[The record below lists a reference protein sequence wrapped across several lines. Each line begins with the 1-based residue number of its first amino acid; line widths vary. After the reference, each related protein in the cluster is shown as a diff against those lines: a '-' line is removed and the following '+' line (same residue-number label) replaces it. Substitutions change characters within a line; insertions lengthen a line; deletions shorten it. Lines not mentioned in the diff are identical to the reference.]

1 MSIGNLKTEGNKGT
15 NYPYQHNVLKGLQKA
30 LEELQQIIANTA
42 PVSGLATEA
51 TLNTLLGDFN
61 AEDFATE
68 TTLGGVFTRLA
79 AANRTP
85 NFIRVI
91 DSGTINVI
99 TYSLSVAN
107 VGTDDGTFLG
117 SVIKPGEIIN
127 FDAGSLNNIYAPGS
141 FTYDAT
147 GTEFMITYNS

>member
-1 MSIGNLKTEGNKGT
+1 MSIGNRISEGNKGT

-42 PVSGLATEA
+42 PISGL
-51 TLNTLLGDFN
+51 
-61 AEDFATE
+61 ATE
-68 TTLGGVFTRLA
+68 TTLGNIDTRLTA
-79 AANRTP
+79 ISRTP
-85 NFIRVI
+85 NYIRVTN
-91 DSGTINVI
+91 SSTINVD
-99 TYSLSVAN
+99 TFSLSVAN

-127 FDAGSLNNIYAPGS
+127 FDAGSLNNIYPSGS

>member
-1 MSIGNLKTEGNKGT
+1 MSIGNRISEGNKGT

-42 PVSGLATEA
+42 PISGL
-51 TLNTLLGDFN
+51 
-61 AEDFATE
+61 ATE
-68 TTLGGVFTRLA
+68 TTLGNIDTRLTA
-79 AANRTP
+79 ISRTP
-85 NFIRVI
+85 NFIRVTN
-91 DSGTINVI
+91 SGTINVD
-99 TYSLSVAN
+99 TFSLSVAN

-127 FDAGSLNNIYAPGS
+127 FDAGSLNNIYPSGS